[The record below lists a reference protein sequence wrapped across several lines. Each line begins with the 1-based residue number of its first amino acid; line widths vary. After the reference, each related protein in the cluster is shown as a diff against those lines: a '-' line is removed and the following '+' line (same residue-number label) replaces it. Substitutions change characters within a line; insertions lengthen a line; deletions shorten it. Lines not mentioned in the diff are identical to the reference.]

1 MKELSVKDFYHSKKK
16 DFSLSL
22 ITNPKTLE
30 NKITSPYLNK
40 PGLAFA
46 GYLDR
51 FSYRRIQILGETEI
65 NFLNSMKPD
74 ELYDRTSEIFHYDIP
89 CIIISKGLSV
99 PQQMEYLADEM
110 NIAILSSHMI
120 TDKLF
125 HGLRKYL
132 GAYFA
137 PTKTIHGT
145 LVDVFGVGI
154 LLTGKSGIGK
164 SECALELVERGHRLI
179 TDDVVKIVFNDDVL
193 IGSSANDFGNYM
205 EIRGIGIID
214 IEKMFGIQAVR
225 IQKRVDVQVELMP
238 WQDNMDYDRIGL
250 EGNFNEILEVKLP
263 VIYLPVSPGK
273 NMSIIIEVVAM
284 NHILKTYGY
293 HAAKE
298 FTKKLNESLQK
309 KAQHRSMIV
318 DDKE

>member
-1 MKELSVKDFYHSKKK
+1 MKELSVKEFFQAKQKE
-16 DFSLSL
+16 FSLSL
-22 ITNPKTLE
+22 ITNDKTLE
-30 NKITSPYLNK
+30 NKIYSPYLNK

-65 NFLNSMKPD
+65 SFLNAMKAD
-74 ELYDRTSEIFHYDIP
+74 ELYDRINEIFHYDIP
-89 CIIISKGLSV
+89 CIIITKGLSI
-99 PQQMEYLADEM
+99 PQQMEFLANEM
-110 NIAILSSHMI
+110 NIAIFSSHLI

-125 HGLRKYL
+125 HSLRKYL
-132 GAYFA
+132 EAFFA
-137 PTKTIHGT
+137 PSKAIHGT

-179 TDDVVKIVFNDDVL
+179 TDDVVKISAIDDVL
-193 IGSSANDFGNYM
+193 IGSADTDFGNYM
-205 EIRGIGIID
+205 EIRGVGIVN
-214 IEKMFGIQAVR
+214 IEKMFGIQAIR

-250 EGNFNEILEVKLP
+250 EGNFNEILEIKIP
-263 VIYLPVSPGK
+263 VLYLPVSPGK
-273 NMSIIIEVVAM
+273 NMSVIIEVVAM

-293 HAAKE
+293 NAARE
-298 FTKKLNESLQK
+298 FTKKLSANLQK
-309 KAQHRSMIV
+309 KARHNKMRV
-318 DDKE
+318 NDKE

>member
-1 MKELSVKDFYHSKKK
+1 
-16 DFSLSL
+16 
-22 ITNPKTLE
+22 
-30 NKITSPYLNK
+30 
-40 PGLAFA
+40 
-46 GYLDR
+46 
-51 FSYRRIQILGETEI
+51 
-65 NFLNSMKPD
+65 
-74 ELYDRTSEIFHYDIP
+74 
-89 CIIISKGLSV
+89 
-99 PQQMEYLADEM
+99 MEYLADEM

-125 HGLRKYL
+125 HSLRKYL